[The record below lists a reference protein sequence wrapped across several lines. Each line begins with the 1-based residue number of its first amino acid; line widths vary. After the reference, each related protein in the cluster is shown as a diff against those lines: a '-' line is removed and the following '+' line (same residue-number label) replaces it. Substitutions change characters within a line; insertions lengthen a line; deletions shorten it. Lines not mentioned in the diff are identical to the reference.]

1 MKKISFV
8 GSLKIKHASS
18 PYLKDDARDKV
29 AYMLF
34 LTFNYLGI
42 GLAIITLGIVVF
54 LLMKYK

>member
-1 MKKISFV
+1 MKKNSFV
-8 GSLKIKHASS
+8 GRLKIKHASS
-18 PYLKDDARDKV
+18 PDLKEGARDKV

-42 GLAIITLGIVVF
+42 GLAIITFGVIVF